1 MGWMLPEHFS
11 TLSSPGGFG
20 EGTCRAATPR
30 AAIPQPHPA
39 MNPCAQWLHASSPR
53 GTNGNKICLQLPRG
67 ALQQAEDDAQHG
79 ARVSQ
84 CHHQA
89 LVPGPC
95 PTKPPLLPPC
105 PPLGFSLF
113 FFGFLPRMRPK
124 GEGRNPL
131 QSALLPSS
139 VSIIFN
145 IIPVEFI
152 GATAWE
158 NDFTSG
164 SFINF

>member
-39 MNPCAQWLHASSPR
+39 MNPCAQWLHASSP
-53 GTNGNKICLQLPRG
+53 G
-67 ALQQAEDDAQHG
+67 ALMGTKSASSCPEVPCSRLRTMPSTVH
-79 ARVSQ
+79 VSQ

>member
-1 MGWMLPEHFS
+1 MLPEHFS

-39 MNPCAQWLHASSPR
+39 MNPCAQWLHASSP
-53 GTNGNKICLQLPRG
+53 G
-67 ALQQAEDDAQHG
+67 ALMGTKSASSCPEVPCSRLRTMPSTVHVCLSATTRLWCLAHAQLNPLSCLLAHHS
-79 ARVSQ
+79 VS
-84 CHHQA
+84 
-89 LVPGPC
+89 L
-95 PTKPPLLPPC
+95 
-105 PPLGFSLF
+105 SF